1 LYLADDDDPFHS
13 RRGVPTNAADKL
25 IAALVREE
33 HDERRR
39 TTGRNDTCLA
49 TDTIV
54 RAGASG
60 RERADL
66 EPVRQATHIPY
77 VKSDVSASNV
87 ARRKKE
93 AELKR
98 IPSDNKD
105 TSGFGARRSVRDAV
119 AGHVRD

>member
-1 LYLADDDDPFHS
+1 V
-13 RRGVPTNAADKL
+13 G
-25 IAALVREE
+25 
-33 HDERRR
+33 
-39 TTGRNDTCLA
+39 
-49 TDTIV
+49 
-54 RAGASG
+54 
-60 RERADL
+60 
-66 EPVRQATHIPY
+66 QATHIPY

-98 IPSDNKD
+98 IPSDDKD